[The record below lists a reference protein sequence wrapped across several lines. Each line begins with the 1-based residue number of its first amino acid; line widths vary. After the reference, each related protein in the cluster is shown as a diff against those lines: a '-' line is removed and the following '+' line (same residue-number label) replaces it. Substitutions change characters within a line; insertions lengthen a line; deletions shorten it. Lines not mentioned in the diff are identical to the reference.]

1 MSDVRIRLNLGRFRL
16 EYSGSLEF
24 FQRVV
29 DPLVT
34 RVAPAQAPAPDEAD
48 EAGAAPAG
56 SGDAEDGDGARGYRP
71 PSFEFGQFV
80 QKLGAE
86 AAEPD
91 RQIVAFAFFLWN
103 YARKDVVTEDE
114 IAGCFRAIGLQ
125 PPQRTSELYSDL
137 ANRLRFLTPAAAA
150 GSWSLTTKGANYVK
164 TRLLGSV

>member
-1 MSDVRIRLNLGRFRL
+1 MSDVRVRLNIGRFRL
-16 EYSGSLEF
+16 EYSGSLPF
-24 FQRVV
+24 FERVV
-29 DPLVT
+29 DPLVE
-34 RVAPAQAPAPDEAD
+34 RVAPAGRLEEPRAD
-48 EAGAAPAG
+48 TSLAAEPEAAP
-56 SGDAEDGDGARGYRP
+56 EVPKGYRP

-103 YARKDVVTEDE
+103 YEKKDVVNEEE

-137 ANRLRFLTPAAAA
+137 ANRLRFLAPGQTE
-150 GSWSLTTKGANYVK
+150 GTWSLTTKGANYVK
-164 TRLLGSV
+164 TRLLGAV

>member
-1 MSDVRIRLNLGRFRL
+1 MSDVHVRLNLGRFRL
-16 EYSGSLEF
+16 EYSGSLPF
-24 FQRVV
+24 FERVV
-29 DPLVT
+29 DPLVA
-34 RVAPAQAPAPDEAD
+34 RVAPA
-48 EAGAAPAG
+48 AAPAASAVPG
-56 SGDAEDGDGARGYRP
+56 ESAGAGEPPASDEPEAPKGYRP

-103 YARKDVVTEDE
+103 YAKKDVVTEEE

-125 PPQRTSELYSDL
+125 PPHRTGELYADL

-150 GSWSLTTKGANYVK
+150 GTWSLTTKGANYVK

>member
-1 MSDVRIRLNLGRFRL
+1 MSDVRVRLNLGRFRL
-16 EYSGSLEF
+16 EYSGSLPF
-24 FQRVV
+24 FERVV
-29 DPLVT
+29 DPLVA
-34 RVAPAQAPAPDEAD
+34 RVAPAAAAEDGAPAPAPASAEA
-48 EAGAAPAG
+48 AGAE
-56 SGDAEDGDGARGYRP
+56 DAEAAKGYRP

-103 YARKDVVTEDE
+103 YAKKDVVSEDE

-125 PPQRTSELYSDL
+125 PPQRTSELYADL

-150 GSWSLTTKGANYVK
+150 GTWSLTTKGANYVK

>member
-1 MSDVRIRLNLGRFRL
+1 MSDVRVRLNVGRFRL
-16 EYSGSLEF
+16 EYGGSLPF
-24 FQRVV
+24 FERVV
-29 DPLVT
+29 DPLLE
-34 RVAPAQAPAPDEAD
+34 RVAPSGRPAEAAAESNGEAKPPPAPEV
-48 EAGAAPAG
+48 PK
-56 SGDAEDGDGARGYRP
+56 GYRP

-103 YARKDVVTEDE
+103 YEKKDVVNEDE

-125 PPQRTSELYSDL
+125 PPQRTTELYADL
-137 ANRLRFLTPAAAA
+137 ANRLRFLAPGDAA
-150 GSWSLTTKGANYVK
+150 GTWSLTTKGANYVK

>member
-1 MSDVRIRLNLGRFRL
+1 
-16 EYSGSLEF
+16 
-24 FQRVV
+24 
-29 DPLVT
+29 
-34 RVAPAQAPAPDEAD
+34 VAPEPP
-48 EAGAAPAG
+48 P
-56 SGDAEDGDGARGYRP
+56 GYRP

-103 YARKDVVTEDE
+103 YEKKDVVNEDE

-137 ANRLRFLTPAAAA
+137 ANRLRFLAPGNSA
-150 GSWSLTTKGANYVK
+150 GTWSLTTKGANYVK
-164 TRLLGSV
+164 TRLLGAV

>member
-16 EYSGSLEF
+16 EYSGSLAF
-24 FQRVV
+24 FERVV

-34 RVAPAQAPAPDEAD
+34 RVAPAAAHAEPDPSEAPAMDRP
-48 EAGAAPAG
+48 
-56 SGDAEDGDGARGYRP
+56 EDGDGAAGYRP

-103 YARKDVVTEDE
+103 YAKKDVVTEDE
-114 IAGCFRAIGLQ
+114 IAGCFKAIGLQ
-125 PPQRTSELYSDL
+125 PPQRTAELYSDL